1 MKDYKQIASDKQIQ
15 TTIEALNS
23 HNITA
28 TMVENSHAAKLKVLE
43 LVPEKSQVFTM
54 SSDTLEATGIASA
67 INASGKYNSVREKL
81 NSMDR
86 EKDSDEMRRLGAAPQ
101 VAVGSVNA
109 VTTDGKL
116 VIVSNTGSQLPAYA
130 YGAEKVIFVVGAQK
144 IVKDLPEAMER
155 IESYVLPLE
164 SLRVQKAYGM
174 PSSEIKKWLIIE
186 NEVNLN
192 RIEVIII
199 NESIGY

>member
-1 MKDYKQIASDKQIQ
+1 MKDYKQIVNDKQIQ
-15 TTIEALNS
+15 ATIEALNS

-28 TMVENSHAAKLKVLE
+28 SVVENAQAAKLKVLE
-43 LVPEKSQVFTM
+43 LIPDKSEVFTM
-54 SSDTLEATGIASA
+54 SSDTLEASGIASA
-67 INASGKYNSVREKL
+67 INTTGKYNSVREKL
-81 NSMDR
+81 NSLDR

-101 VAVGSVNA
+101 VAVGSANA

-144 IVKDLPEAMER
+144 IVTDLSEAMKR

-164 SLRVQKAYGM
+164 STRVQKAYGM

-186 NEVNLN
+186 NEANPT